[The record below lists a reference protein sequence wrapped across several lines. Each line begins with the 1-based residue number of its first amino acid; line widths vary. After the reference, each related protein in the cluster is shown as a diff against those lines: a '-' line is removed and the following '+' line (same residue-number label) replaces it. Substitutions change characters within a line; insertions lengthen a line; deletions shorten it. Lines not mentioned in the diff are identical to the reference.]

1 MKEEIFFSPT
11 PWGRNQ
17 LLVLQHTGVCKMNF
31 TWILFCVRWQGDCDD
46 SEWDKVA
53 GLPNQVDN
61 PLVTSLPDV
70 LTIDLEL
77 KMSFV
82 HYLTYLIS
90 LALLHSFTI
99 SIIHYIVFVWSQCD
113 GANIEQRTIG
123 CGWHQNQEAKL
134 KIVGEDLYWC
144 NVITYSAF

>member
-77 KMSFV
+77 KISFV
-82 HYLTYLIS
+82 HYLTYLIN

-99 SIIHYIVFVWSQCD
+99 SIIHYIVFVWSQYD
-113 GANIEQRTIG
+113 ETKNNRHATSKNLTDFKQIL
-123 CGWHQNQEAKL
+123 N
-134 KIVGEDLYWC
+134 
-144 NVITYSAF
+144 NS